1 MTERYVRAEDTFIT
15 PDGNALPVKPS
26 QAAAG
31 GGGSSGKKKM
41 LMIFGGVFFLFMVII
56 AVALTVANSKKK
68 TPPEIVPEVSPT
80 VSPEVLSTPT
90 TGVPTPTSTP
100 TILPTLTP
108 TPTKEP
114 GRIPISGVAVLDFT
128 QFAQG
133 KLPNGDVLLIRTEEY
148 QIIYSQSTQAF
159 TVTILVENF
168 IKVREV
174 AEAKFIDL
182 LGVTKENA
190 CRLTVTVGSPSHIN
204 SKYAGLV
211 FPLSHCEG

>member
-1 MTERYVRAEDTFIT
+1 MAERYVRAEDTFIT
-15 PDGNALPVKPS
+15 PDGKALPPQPS
-26 QAAAG
+26 QGAAG
-31 GGGSSGKKKM
+31 GGGSGGKKKI
-41 LMIFGGVFFLFMVII
+41 LMIFGGVLFLFMVII

-68 TPPEIVPEVSPT
+68 TPPEVVPEV
-80 VSPEVLSTPT
+80 TPT
-90 TGVPTPTSTP
+90 ATAELSPTPTIVEPTTTP

-114 GRIPISGVAVLDFT
+114 GRIPISGVAVKDFT

-133 KLPNGDVLLIRTEEY
+133 KLPNGDVLLVRTDDY

-174 AEAKFIDL
+174 AEAKFIDM
-182 LGVTKENA
+182 LGVTEENA

-211 FPLSHCEG
+211 FPLSWCGE